1 MALTIYGSARSRT
14 MRVLWMAAELGL
26 DYTHVPL
33 SFDDPALKEPGFL
46 RINPMGTVPAIVD
59 GDVTL
64 SESLAINLY
73 LAKKFGSGGAVPLYP
88 STASGEAEVWRW
100 TLWAQGHLEPWVQR
114 DVFMADIRG
123 AAADH
128 IQTAL
133 LPALAKLHQA
143 LSRKTWLTG
152 DHFNVGDLNVAAVL
166 SPSRAQAIDMDRLPK
181 IRAWLARCYG
191 RPAAMAVRQ
200 RFQA

>member
-14 MRVLWMAAELGL
+14 MRVLWTATELGL

-33 SFDDPALKEPGFL
+33 SFDDPALKGPDFL

-73 LAKKFGSGGAVPLYP
+73 LAKKYGSDGAMPLYP
-88 STASGEAEVWRW
+88 NTTLGEAEVWRW

-114 DVFMADIRG
+114 DAFMAGIRD
-123 AAADH
+123 AAAER
-128 IQTAL
+128 IQEAL
-133 LPALAKLHQA
+133 RPALAKLDQA
-143 LSRKTWLTG
+143 LSGKRWLTG
-152 DHFNVGDLNVAAVL
+152 DHFTVGDLNVAAVL
-166 SPSRAQAIDMDRLPK
+166 SPSRAQAIEMGGLPN
-181 IRAWLARCYG
+181 IRAWLARCYE
-191 RPAAMAVRQ
+191 RPASVAVRQ

>member
-1 MALTIYGSARSRT
+1 MTLTIYGSPRSRT

-26 DYTHVPL
+26 DYTHVSL
-33 SFDDPALKEPGFL
+33 GFDDPALKESSFL

-59 GDVTL
+59 GDVVL

-73 LAKKFGSGGAVPLYP
+73 LAKKYGSGGAAPLYP
-88 STASGEAEVWRW
+88 NTAPGEAEVWRW

-114 DVFMADIRG
+114 DAFMADIRG

-133 LPALAKLHQA
+133 RPSLSKLNQA
-143 LSRKTWLTG
+143 LSQRTWPTG
-152 DHFNVGDLNVAAVL
+152 DHFSVGDLNVAAIL
-166 SPSRAQAIDMDRLPK
+166 SPSRTQAIDMDGLPK
-181 IRAWLARCYG
+181 IRAWLARCYE
-191 RPAAMAVRQ
+191 RPAAVAVRQ

>member
-26 DYTHVPL
+26 DYIHVPL
-33 SFDDPALKEPGFL
+33 GFDDPALKESSFL
-46 RINPMGTVPAIVD
+46 RINPLGTIPAIVD

-73 LAKKFGSGGAVPLYP
+73 LAKKYGSDGATPLYP
-88 STASGEAEVWRW
+88 SAPREEAEVWRW
-100 TLWAQGHLEPWVQR
+100 TLWVQGHLEPWVQR
-114 DVFMADIRG
+114 DAFMADIRDG
-123 AAADH
+123 AGDP
-128 IQTAL
+128 IQNVL
-133 LPALAKLHQA
+133 RPALAKLDHA
-143 LSRKTWLTG
+143 LAEKPWLTG
-152 DHFNVGDLNVAAVL
+152 NRFNVGDLNVAAVL
-166 SPSRAQAIDMDRLPK
+166 SPSRAQTIDMGRLPHV
-181 IRAWLARCYG
+181 RAWLARCYA